1 MLVSTADLW
10 VPPPPRRAVLR
21 ASAVTAAA
29 MAATVLTHGKAP
41 ALRAWTGPAAAQAC
55 HASSLSAHSQP
66 FALAASP

>member
-29 MAATVLTHGKAP
+29 VAATFLTRRVFP
-41 ALRAWTGPAAAQAC
+41 ILRTGTRPIVAQAC
-55 HASSLSAHSQP
+55 HAFSLSADPQ
-66 FALAASP
+66 FLELAASP